1 MKIIKKNICLIAI
14 LSGVVGLSAC
24 SQDDALTPDSG
35 TDNGNTIRFTT
46 AIAGFTGS
54 DAAADPATRATI
66 NDDGKGSFNNGD
78 KTEIFIAHED
88 RPESAMIYPAIFR
101 NGTWEADNLTW
112 EGFGN
117 SAELNFFAFS
127 RHAPTWKQ
135 SKNSPCPP
143 TRAPRSNTP
152 PPTCFMPP
160 PSTVWKAT
168 VPFPS
173 TSAT

>member
-24 SQDDALTPDSG
+24 SQDDAPTPDGG

-54 DAAADPATRATI
+54 DATDSPGTRATI
-66 NDDGKGSFNNGD
+66 NDNGTGSFNNGD

-143 TRAPRSNTP
+143 TKAPRSNTP

>member
-24 SQDDALTPDSG
+24 SQDDAPTPDGG

-54 DAAADPATRATI
+54 DATDSPGTRATI

-117 SAELNFFAFS
+117 SAELNFFAFFPARTYMETIQELTLPTDQS
-127 RHAPTWKQ
+127 TEEQYAATDLLHA
-135 SKNSPCPP
+135 S
-143 TRAPRSNTP
+143 
-152 PPTCFMPP
+152 
-160 PSTVWKAT
+160 
-168 VPFPS
+168 
-173 TSAT
+173 